1 MGSIPAGIT
10 LAINAGSSS
19 IRIAAFNEDTLLR
32 RDKLEHPAEPGETTT
47 LTWLNQ
53 HLAGLAPSG
62 LAPSAI
68 AHRIVHGMARS
79 EPARITPAL
88 VVELHYN
95 IPYAPEH
102 MPRQLALIEACTSQ
116 YPGVPQIACFDTAF
130 HARMP
135 RVATQLPL
143 PRRYEAQGL
152 RRYGFHGISCEYL
165 LEELARL
172 AGPQAAEGRIILAH
186 LGNGASLT
194 AVSNRASFDTTMGF
208 TPAGGLVM
216 GTRTGD
222 LDPGVA
228 AYLFASGLTADQF
241 TNLVSHESGLL
252 GVSETSADVRRLLA
266 IAPEDPRAAEALNL
280 FCYQVRKN
288 IGALAAALSGLDTLV
303 FAGGIGE
310 NSPAIRARICNALQF
325 LGLELDPYRNQKSE
339 PVISARDSRVAV
351 RVIPTDEETMLARH
365 ARRFLKR

>member
-1 MGSIPAGIT
+1 MSCIVT
-10 LAINAGSSS
+10 INAGSSS
-19 IRIAAFNEDTLLR
+19 VRLAAFNGETRFLSG
-32 RDKLEHPAEPGETTT
+32 KLESPGGAGETAT
-47 LTWLNQ
+47 LAWLNGQ
-53 HLAGLAPSG
+53 LAGLTS
-62 LAPSAI
+62 SAI

-79 EPARITPAL
+79 EPALLTPAL
-88 VVELHYN
+88 VGELHHN

-130 HARMP
+130 HSRMP

-186 LGNGASLT
+186 LGSGASLT
-194 AVSNRASFDTTMGF
+194 AVKYRASIDTTMSF

-222 LDPGVA
+222 LDPGIA

-241 TNLVSHESGLL
+241 THLVSHESGLL
-252 GVSETSADVRRLLA
+252 GVSETSSDVRRLLA
-266 IAPEDPRAAEALNL
+266 IAPEDPRAVQALDL
-280 FCYQVRKN
+280 FCYQLRKN

-310 NSPAIRARICNALQF
+310 NSPAIRSRICSSLQF
-325 LGLELDPYRNQKSE
+325 LGLELDPHRNEKSE
-339 PVISARDSRVAV
+339 PVISSRDSRVAV

-365 ARRFLKR
+365 ARRLLRA

>member
-88 VVELHYN
+88 VVELHHN

-102 MPRQLALIEACTSQ
+102 MPRQLALIAACTRQ

-143 PRRYEAQGL
+143 P
-152 RRYGFHGISCEYL
+152 
-165 LEELARL
+165 
-172 AGPQAAEGRIILAH
+172 
-186 LGNGASLT
+186 
-194 AVSNRASFDTTMGF
+194 
-208 TPAGGLVM
+208 
-216 GTRTGD
+216 
-222 LDPGVA
+222 
-228 AYLFASGLTADQF
+228 
-241 TNLVSHESGLL
+241 
-252 GVSETSADVRRLLA
+252 RRLLA

-303 FAGGIGE
+303 FARGIGE
-310 NSPAIRARICNALQF
+310 NSSAIRARICNALQF
-325 LGLELDPYRNQKSE
+325 LGLELDSCRIEKSE

-351 RVIPTDEETMLARH
+351 RVIPTDEETMLEGRQGAVTWFTFSRNGGHHGRATICPLARSTCKTTLSS
-365 ARRFLKR
+365 ASPSPLPTSNLASSATSISTESSRRTT